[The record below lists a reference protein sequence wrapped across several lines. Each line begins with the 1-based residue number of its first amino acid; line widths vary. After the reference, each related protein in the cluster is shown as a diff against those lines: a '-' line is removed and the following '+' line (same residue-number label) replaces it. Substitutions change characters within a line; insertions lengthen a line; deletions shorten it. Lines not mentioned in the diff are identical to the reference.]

1 MRKRPARA
9 VAVAVA
15 RIGLAHGVKALQHR
29 HALGHAFNEVVLF
42 INTLP
47 VYLRGD
53 RPQGLVIAR
62 RLLNGTLGS
71 TGHGY
76 ANVFSACF

>member
-1 MRKRPARA
+1 MRNRPARA
-9 VAVAVA
+9 LAVP
-15 RIGLAHGVKALQHR
+15 RDSLAHGVKALQHR
-29 HALGHAFNEVVLF
+29 HALGHALNEVVLF